1 MQINQIK
8 KNNSKL
14 KYLAMSLIG
23 GGLLIFGLI
32 GLILLP
38 KNEPSSSSSNKAV
51 SIPPAQV
58 DFPAPELN
66 LRDVAGQPVSLAD
79 LQGKVVLVNNWATWC
94 PPCREEMP
102 TLNSYF
108 RNHHQQDFVLV
119 AINAGDTVPMVTDFI
134 ERYGLEFPVWI
145 DPDSSALNSFRNNYL
160 PSSYL
165 INQDGQVIFAWSGAV
180 SMASLDEYI
189 TPLLKE

>member
-1 MQINQIK
+1 MQINHIK
-8 KNNSKL
+8 KGNNKL

-38 KNEPSSSSSNKAV
+38 KNGPNSSPSNKAV
-51 SIPPAQV
+51 SIPPAQMN
-58 DFPAPELN
+58 FPAPELN
-66 LRDVAGQPVSLAD
+66 LRDVAGKPVSLAD
-79 LQGKVVLVNNWATWC
+79 LQGNVVLVNNWATWC

-102 TLNSYF
+102 ILNSYF
-108 RNHHQQDFVLV
+108 RNHRHQDFVLV
-119 AINAGDTVPMVTDFI
+119 AINAGETVPMVTDFV
-134 ERYGLEFPVWI
+134 ERYELEFPVWI
-145 DPDSSALNSFRNNYL
+145 DPGSSALNSFRNNYL

-165 INQDGQVIFAWSGAV
+165 INQDGQVIFAWRGAV
-180 SMASLDEYI
+180 TMASLDEYI

>member
-1 MQINQIK
+1 MQINQNKIS
-8 KNNSKL
+8 NDKL

-38 KNEPSSSSSNKAV
+38 KNAPSSSSSKAV

-58 DFPAPELN
+58 DFQAPDIN
-66 LRDVAGQPVSLAD
+66 LRNVAGQPVSLAD
-79 LQGKVVLVNNWATWC
+79 LQGNVVLVNNWATWC

-108 RNHHQQDFVLV
+108 RNHRDQDFLLI
-119 AINAGDTVPMVTDFI
+119 AINAGDTVSMVTDFI
-134 ERYGLEFPVWI
+134 NQFGIEFPVWI
-145 DPDSSALNSFRNNYL
+145 DPDSSTLNSFRNNYL

-165 INQDGQVIFAWSGAV
+165 INQDGQVVLVWSGAV
-180 SMASLDEYI
+180 TMAALEEYI